1 MKSHENDA
9 GLEDPDDKTNT
20 QEDGDADYS
29 KVFFAPYHP
38 HARKM
43 FKVLKKSFNINCVHK
58 KTTTLGNLLFKRRPK
73 PDIWGTTH
81 VVYSIPTNDQK
92 LQYIGHTK
100 RKLRK
105 RVQEHENSCKGDLS
119 NFQPNDV
126 QDSGIPFHYAS
137 TGENFKF
144 EETKILEREKNNL
157 KRKILE
163 SIHISNKIDSLVN
176 LK

>member
-1 MKSHENDA
+1 MQP
-9 GLEDPDDKTNT
+9 LEEHNIEPVK
-20 QEDGDADYS
+20 A
-29 KVFFAPYHP
+29 
-38 HARKM
+38 
-43 FKVLKKSFNINCVHK
+43 SF
-58 KTTTLGNLLFKRRPK
+58 LQ
-73 PDIWGTTH
+73 
-81 VVYSIPTNDQK
+81 PTNDQK

-105 RVQEHENSCKGDLS
+105 RVQEHETSCKGDLS

-144 EETKILEREKNNL
+144 EETKILEREKNNF

-176 LK
+176 LKLGMKLNPAWSPIIKDLRLPWVCQAVALLYLHLP

>member
-1 MKSHENDA
+1 
-9 GLEDPDDKTNT
+9 
-20 QEDGDADYS
+20 
-29 KVFFAPYHP
+29 
-38 HARKM
+38 
-43 FKVLKKSFNINCVHK
+43 
-58 KTTTLGNLLFKRRPK
+58 
-73 PDIWGTTH
+73 
-81 VVYSIPTNDQK
+81 VYSIPTNDQK

-105 RVQEHENSCKGDLS
+105 RVQEHETSCKGDLS

-176 LK
+176 LKLGMKLNPAWSPIIKDLRLP